1 MNYQRA
7 GSRRAISKA
16 VLVAIASLLIAL
28 SIGAVLLSN
37 QSSMN
42 NPKVPGSTG
51 PSNWSSLRGVN
62 YFWTTVVDP
71 NRPMVVAPPP
81 WISFPQMRENGWNL
95 IRVTMHWNEYEVDPS
110 QYIANMQTIALY
122 AQQNGL
128 KVIWDLIHQA
138 GTSSQYVVDGE
149 QGVGFPTFLTE
160 PYQTPKEFWDA
171 WWASTTSYNGV
182 GGWYLALR
190 YEIQIVKAVNNYT
203 STLGYEIMNE
213 PPIFPSGTTTGTPT
227 FNLKGMQDF
236 NTYIATNIR
245 KITSDIVV
253 YDRPYLHPDVLPGC
267 VSEVPSCLSEV
278 TPTGV
283 SNVVL
288 DYHQYDTLNLTF
300 LSEIQAFSK
309 QHSIP
314 IFLGEFAPCSR
325 TNTTCPTSQSAV
337 EQYIYAVVSQ
347 AHSYGWAWTY
357 WAWRIGSP
365 GPPWQDL
372 LNSTGEQWWLDSV
385 LVSVQTEVY

>member
-149 QGVGFPTFLTE
+149 QGVG
-160 PYQTPKEFWDA
+160 
-171 WWASTTSYNGV
+171 
-182 GGWYLALR
+182 
-190 YEIQIVKAVNNYT
+190 
-203 STLGYEIMNE
+203 
-213 PPIFPSGTTTGTPT
+213 
-227 FNLKGMQDF
+227 
-236 NTYIATNIR
+236 
-245 KITSDIVV
+245 
-253 YDRPYLHPDVLPGC
+253 
-267 VSEVPSCLSEV
+267 
-278 TPTGV
+278 
-283 SNVVL
+283 
-288 DYHQYDTLNLTF
+288 
-300 LSEIQAFSK
+300 SK
-309 QHSIP
+309 TQGIKP
-314 IFLGEFAPCSR
+314 
-325 TNTTCPTSQSAV
+325 
-337 EQYIYAVVSQ
+337 
-347 AHSYGWAWTY
+347 
-357 WAWRIGSP
+357 
-365 GPPWQDL
+365 
-372 LNSTGEQWWLDSV
+372 
-385 LVSVQTEVY
+385 